1 MEQEFRTTF
10 IPKKPIVPQPASST
24 TTVSKP
30 VGIIFTISLI
40 IFIMSILI
48 SGGVYFYK
56 SYLEKEVADL
66 SSSLET
72 LQRNIDP
79 NVIKEFSVMDKRL
92 KNAEVL
98 LNQHTVLSSLFTVLR
113 STTLPTVRY
122 TKLDM
127 SFSDSRDLQITMS
140 GESDGYRS
148 IALQSQ
154 ALAKNANLKNTIF
167 SNFVV
172 TPKGRV
178 AFDVSFMIPSADLA
192 FAKNLDS
199 FSGPMTT
206 TQDQVV
212 NQFTNNQVP
221 STDVQTTTESITQ
234 TVESNNFDNT
244 SSSVTPTTR

>member
-10 IPKKPIVPQPASST
+10 IPKKPIVPQPASSVGA
-24 TTVSKP
+24 VSKP

-40 IFIMSILI
+40 IFIVSLCIG
-48 SGGVYFYK
+48 GGVYLYK
-56 SYLEKEVADL
+56 SYLEKQVAEL
-66 SSSLET
+66 SSSLEA

-79 NVIKEFSVMDKRL
+79 NVIKEFTVMDKRL
-92 KNAEVL
+92 KNSEVL
-98 LNQHTVLSSLFTVLR
+98 INQHAVLSPLFTVLR
-113 STTLPTVRY
+113 TTTLPTVRY

-127 SFSDSRDLQITMS
+127 TFSDNRDLQITMS

-178 AFDVSFMIPSADLA
+178 AFDVSFMIPATDLA
-192 FAKNLDS
+192 FAKNLDN

-206 TQDQVV
+206 TQDQVII
-212 NQFTNNQVP
+212 NQFTDNQVQFDQQT
-221 STDVQTTTESITQ
+221 STDTVQETTIDTTSSIT
-234 TVESNNFDNT
+234 
-244 SSSVTPTTR
+244 PTAR